1 MKHLSLA
8 TITPTRLFWAMS
20 LCLLTACGGGD
31 GDGAVTVK
39 AHALT
44 EHDFTALPSV
54 RLPLGMVGVTFLEP
68 KDALTSA
75 ARDTGSTGTD
85 VIPIHI
91 AETTTITYGL
101 DATDP
106 TIEKARLISLPSRA
120 VVFEINAAKPSE
132 TVSLEPGNYDLLLYS
147 GYTIAQAQGAPHR
160 SVFLHSGTAIKSIA
174 ASPLTVLKAANGT
187 VSQLLSTRRCEG
199 CDLSGANLREAN
211 LWEANLQGANLQDA
225 SLFGA
230 YLEGAILLG
239 ADLQGATLAG
249 ANLQR
254 ANLQNANLSNAYLQ
268 SANLQNANLR
278 SANLQNANLQITL
291 LQGANFQFADLT
303 GAKLGAAM
311 IRGADFSNA
320 IGADLTGTF
329 PY

>member
-75 ARDTGSTGTD
+75 ARDTGSAGTD

-147 GYTIAQAQGAPHR
+147 GYTIAQAQGAQHR

-254 ANLQNANLSNAYLQ
+254 ANLSNAYLQ
-268 SANLQNANLR
+268 SANLQNANLQNASLR
-278 SANLQNANLQITL
+278 TANLQNANLQVTL